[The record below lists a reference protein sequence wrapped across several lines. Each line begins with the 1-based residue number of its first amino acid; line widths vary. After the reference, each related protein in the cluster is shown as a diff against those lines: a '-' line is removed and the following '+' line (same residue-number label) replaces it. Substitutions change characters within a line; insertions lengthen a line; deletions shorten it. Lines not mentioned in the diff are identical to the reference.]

1 MLPIN
6 NKTAN
11 AAVTSSNVIKW
22 ESVKNYQYY
31 QTGFTDNDSWGKPLT
46 LSNMSDPVDTIG
58 VCKFDADTATAEGSK
73 ITPGNKTYVVNYVH
87 FKATITVP
95 AYTEY
100 TVNFFETMYINAI
113 SPGSTTAAWA
123 DFYSYGEVDQSTSVQ
138 FGHLIEKPVVQSG
151 YIIPSGV
158 TRIHN
163 DSYSSSTGSKEEFD
177 TKLAYTGTFKNN
189 AYVKGNPNGERYF
202 IVYFGFFAGTTAGSV
217 NVFNFNSTAKMSTE
231 ITAMATT
238 PPTVDKTSVD
248 YDASGNTFTF
258 NYNPSSVSYIVADKD
273 GNDITSS
280 CTISTDGTCKLTNVG
295 EYTFTFALN
304 DKSLFV
310 WSSGGTDDKTCT
322 LTINKAEPNV
332 ICTFADASLENKD
345 KFLIKDYSTLPEIIN
360 SHANA
365 TPGTI
370 AWDSGQTPSKTK
382 SEYGWTFTP
391 TDTLN
396 YKTVTDTKTIPFAD
410 ADARGIHVYVKEG
423 ATIYDRY
430 DTVTYSSLNDYLKS
444 CLTVKVFYE
453 DDSESSPL
461 AISSYNVTT
470 TNITVTDGDSQ
481 EKTISVRVTSTDE
494 TNGLLGSVSATVI
507 KAVIQSM
514 SVEQKADATN
524 LVYPVTLDDIKN
536 NYDVYLGWNFSAREL
551 KTDASKI
558 TVALA
563 DGEELKAGT
572 VNFIFTFTDG
582 DLTKTSDPV
591 EVTINKGT
599 YPDADKITFD
609 NKTVS
614 LGGEHSIAVENL
626 PDGVTVKYVYDG
638 NETDE
643 PPVFSELNNDGYE
656 ITAKFTHTNPNYEDI
671 ADITAK
677 LIITDKEIYD
687 KSELTVKGD
696 GLTVE
701 DNKISATYSGEAF
714 VFAPDGKVKD
724 NNGVEV
730 TSDYTVD
737 YEIKLDNEVVTEI
750 KNAGTYT
757 VTVTYTM
764 PTDGD
769 YADYEPS
776 FEVKYTFTVNKADFD
791 IKSIVSFNDKAVE
804 YDGEAHSIV
813 IEGELPDWI
822 TVTYLGNGGSDIGIY
837 LATAFFSHD
846 NPNYNAIGNMTATLT
861 IKEGSPVIPP
871 EEGGDD
877 GSSNNMFLYI
887 GIGVGAL
894 LLLGLL
900 LFLLLRRKRADGYDD
915 DYDDEY
921 DYDDDDDDDDD
932 EDDDYDDD
940 YDE

>member
-1 MLPIN
+1 M
-6 NKTAN
+6 
-11 AAVTSSNVIKW
+11 TSASYGSCN
-22 ESVKNYQYY
+22 
-31 QTGFTDNDSWGKPLT
+31 FAD
-46 LSNMSDPVDTIG
+46 G
-58 VCKFDADTATAEGSK
+58 V
-73 ITPGNKTYVVNYVH
+73 
-87 FKATITVP
+87 ATITKAPIASSVAVYVAFKADIILP
-95 AYTEY
+95 AHTKCSVVYSYAQHLEVIYNNSNTIGGPLVASLLYYYGDSESGGSDKSAS
-100 TVNFFETMYINAI
+100 ETF
-113 SPGSTTAAWA
+113 PCSTT
-123 DFYSYGEVDQSTSVQ
+123 
-138 FGHLIEKPVVQSG
+138 
-151 YIIPSGV
+151 
-158 TRIHN
+158 
-163 DSYSSSTGSKEEFD
+163 
-177 TKLAYTGTFKNN
+177 
-189 AYVKGNPNGERYF
+189 
-202 IVYFGFFAGTTAGSV
+202 
-217 NVFNFNSTAKMSTE
+217 
-231 ITAMATT
+231 
-238 PPTVDKTSVD
+238 
-248 YDASGNTFTF
+248 ASGNTPTGGSNFVHILESRPVGVYDYSDDLDTIT
-258 NYNPSSVSYIVADKD
+258 YI
-273 GNDITSS
+273 N
-280 CTISTDGTCKLTNVG
+280 STNG
-295 EYTFTFALN
+295 A
-304 DKSLFV
+304 
-310 WSSGGTDDKTCT
+310 KTCT
-322 LTINKAEPNV
+322 AYFGFYVVGQYSGDSTYSGCTSTLTMSENVTVESVNVKTDKLSDIYMSGGNNFNFYYNKDEIDLARVNFTDTEGASKQIYGGTGESPINTAGLCTLKAAGTYVFDFDIKYNAVWEDTGNKSTKSIILTIEKGTPNVAFSFEDETLNSKAE
-332 ICTFADASLENKD
+332 LY
-345 KFLIKDYSTLPEIIN
+345 LKDYAAMPPIKN
-360 SHANA
+360 GHANPTA
-365 TPGTI
+365 GTI
-370 AWDSGQTPSKTK
+370 AWDSGQTPSKAK
-382 SEYGWTFTP
+382 SEYSWTFTP

-396 YKTVTDTKTIPFAD
+396 YESVSGTKTIDFVD
-410 ADARGIHVYVKEG
+410 AVAKGIHVYVKDG
-423 ATIYDRY
+423 AEIYDRY
-430 DTVTYSSLNDYLKS
+430 DTATYSSLGDYLKT

-453 DDSESSPL
+453 DGSESTSPL
-461 AISSYNVTT
+461 AGSNYNVTT
-470 TNITVTDGDSQ
+470 TDISVTAGDSQ
-481 EKTISVRVTSTDE
+481 SKTISVRVTSTD
-494 TNGLLGSVSATVI
+494 TSINGLTGSVSATVK

-582 DLTKTSDPV
+582 DLTKTSNPV

-614 LGGEHSIAVENL
+614 FGGQHSIAVENL
-626 PDGVTVKYVYDG
+626 PEGVTVKYVYNG
-638 NETDE
+638 EEFDE
-643 PPVFSELNNDGYE
+643 PPVFEALNEEGYE

-730 TSDYTVD
+730 TPTKTEVVY
-737 YEIKLDNEVVTEI
+737 KLDNEVVTEI

-791 IKSIVSFNDKAVE
+791 IKSIISFNDKTVE
-804 YDGEAHSIV
+804 YDGEVHSIV
-813 IEGELPDWI
+813 IDGELPDWI

-861 IKEGSPVIPP
+861 IKEGAPVIPP

-921 DYDDDDDDDDD
+921 DYDDDDDDEDD
-932 EDDDYDDD
+932 EDDEDYED
-940 YDE
+940 YEE